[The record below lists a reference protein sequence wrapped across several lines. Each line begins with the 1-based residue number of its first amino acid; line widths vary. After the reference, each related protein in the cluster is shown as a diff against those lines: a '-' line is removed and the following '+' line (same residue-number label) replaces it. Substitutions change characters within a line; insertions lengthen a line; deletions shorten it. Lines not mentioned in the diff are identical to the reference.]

1 MSSDSLWITG
11 ATRSGKTTR
20 LIEQFQRWAEAARAK
35 TAVRYQIPPS
45 ILVFAAIG
53 DNRLDLADRLT
64 AATEGQFAFDSAT
77 PLGFFQ
83 DEVQLFYPLL
93 AQQLH
98 LRTQFPVRLRPETEQ
113 QLATRLWRSHLLNGS
128 LRQDGISDYFV
139 VRRTLDLL
147 QLAAASGTPH
157 EEISLLLK
165 QGIAEQE
172 GSLELWETM
181 GEALHQWWNWCLERG
196 LLTYG
201 IITELYWR
209 YLLPHP
215 VYQNHLKQ
223 RYQAVLA
230 DDVDEYPAIARLLF
244 EFFLDQK
251 IPCAFTYNP
260 QGAIRLGLGADPS
273 HLSGLAARCQASETA
288 PAPEQSLGATWGDLV
303 VEWVQEP
310 MILPLLPDAIQA
322 LQTTSRAELLRQT
335 AEVIVEAVQTQRVH
349 PEDIAVIA
357 PGMDAIARYTLRE
370 ILARQGIAVRSL
382 NDQQPLASSP
392 TIRALLTLL
401 ALVYPG
407 LGRLVDRE
415 SVAAMLVLL
424 SQDAGSLAE
433 MGLAEMGLAEI
444 GLAET
449 GLAEMQGTEEA
460 LLPPFFSPAA
470 STPAYRIDPVRAGL
484 LIDHCFV
491 PDPDSPQLLP
501 VSVFPRWDRL
511 GYQATQA
518 YAEILQWLEIQRSQ
532 QQQHLLPSPIVL
544 LDRAI
549 QRFFYGGSHLPYDQ
563 LAALRELMETA
574 QHYWEVETRQ
584 WQFEAIQSGAPL
596 RLGQP
601 PRPDSPIAASVGQ
614 FIQLLRDG
622 TITADPYPVRPLGKA
637 SHAITLATIYQY
649 RSDRQ
654 CHRWQFW
661 LDAGSPLWLT
671 GGGALFG
678 APLFLQNWD
687 RQRLW
692 TPEDTLA
699 MDQQRLQRQLLD
711 LLHRAGERVYL
722 CHSDLATGGQEQ
734 AGSLLGLVNAA
745 VAVHPKP
752 VA

>member
-1 MSSDSLWITG
+1 VSSDSLWITG
-11 ATRSGKTTR
+11 STRSGKTTR
-20 LIEQFQRWAEAARAK
+20 LIEQFHKWVEVARAK
-35 TAVRYQIPPS
+35 PLQARYQIPPA

-53 DNRLDLADRLT
+53 DNRLDLAERLT
-64 AATEGQFAFDSAT
+64 TATESQSAFDSTT

-83 DEVQLFYPLL
+83 DEVRLFYPLL

-98 LRTQFPVRLRPETEQ
+98 LRTQFPIRLRPETEQ
-113 QLATRLWRSHLLNGS
+113 QLATRLWRSHLNGS
-128 LRQDGISDYFV
+128 LRQEGISPYFI

-147 QLAAASGTPH
+147 QLAAVSGTPH
-157 EEISLLLK
+157 EEIPLLLK
-165 QGIAEQE
+165 RGIAEQE
-172 GSLELWETM
+172 GSLELWEIM
-181 GEALHQWWNWCLERG
+181 GEALNQWWHWCLERG

-215 VYQNHLKQ
+215 VYQSNLQQ
-223 RYQAVLA
+223 RYRAVLA

-244 EFFLDQK
+244 EFFLNHK

-260 QGAIRLGLGADPS
+260 NGAIRLGLGADS
-273 HLSGLAARCQASETA
+273 QHLAGLAEHCQIIEIA
-288 PAPEQSLGATWGDLV
+288 PPENSLGATWGNSV
-303 VEWVQEP
+303 VEWIQEP
-310 MILPLLPDAIQA
+310 MILPLLPDTIQT

-335 AEVIVEAVQTQRVH
+335 AELIGDAVHTHQVK

-370 ILARQGIAVRSL
+370 ILTRQGIAVRSL

-424 SQDAGSLAE
+424 SQTPLPSAAIGSGAAE
-433 MGLAEMGLAEI
+433 ASLSFSGL
-444 GLAET
+444 
-449 GLAEMQGTEEA
+449 
-460 LLPPFFSPAA
+460 SA
-470 STPAYRIDPVRAGL
+470 STALSTNLSTHRIDPVRAGL

-491 PDPDSPQLLP
+491 SDPKSPQLL
-501 VSVFPRWDRL
+501 SISAFPRWDRL

-518 YAEILQWLEIQRSQ
+518 YAEITEWLETQRSQ
-532 QQQHLLPSPIVL
+532 QQQRLLPSPIVL

-549 QRFFYGGSHLPYDQ
+549 QRFLYGGSHLPYDQ

-584 WQFEAIQSGAPL
+584 WQFDAAQSASPHS
-596 RLGQP
+596 
-601 PRPDSPIAASVGQ
+601 SPITESVGQ

-637 SHAITLATIYQY
+637 SQSVTLSTIYQY
-649 RSDRQ
+649 RSDRHA
-654 CHRWQFW
+654 HRWQFW
-661 LDAGSPLWLT
+661 LDAGSPFWLT

-678 APLFLQNWD
+678 APLFLRDWD
-687 RQRLW
+687 SQRLW
-692 TPEDTLA
+692 TPEETLE
-699 MDQQRLQRQLLD
+699 MDQQRLQRQILD
-711 LLHRAGERVYL
+711 LLHRARERVYL

-734 AGSLLGLVNAA
+734 TGSLLGLVNAA
-745 VAVHPKP
+745 VAVPLAP
-752 VA
+752 VS